1 METDATRAH
10 TLFAL
15 GRGAH
20 AQPLG
25 GFSRFVA
32 PDDVA
37 QFPIGRQLFASTA
50 PNEVRDRF
58 ARFALAWDVAG
69 FDTFARTSGK
79 AAVPEATVHRA
90 DWVPHESR
98 CDIYAFDDAQWF
110 HWIATDYP
118 QWLRLALAD
127 DGTVTEQPVARVYGT
142 DYARTQGLDL
152 AQLAAWIMG
161 AATTRLDRPDVAF
174 SACVDA
180 GVATGEPVIH
190 LAVHHAQPDELGVIS
205 AELESIA
212 QSCNWSNP
220 CDPADWRFDWCAPCV
235 DVADGMQAG
244 DMAVV
249 SDQLDD
255 E

>member
-1 METDATRAH
+1 MDTDATRAH

-25 GFSRFVA
+25 TFGGFLA

-37 QFPIGRQLFASTA
+37 RFPIGRQLLASTA

-69 FDTFARTSGK
+69 FDTFTRASGK
-79 AAVPEATVHRA
+79 DAIPEATVHRA
-90 DWVPHESR
+90 DWVPHESC
-98 CDIYAFDDAQWF
+98 CDIYAFDDGQWF

-118 QWLRLALAD
+118 QWLLLTLAEN
-127 DGTVTEQPVARVYGT
+127 GTVTEHPVSLASTAPTMPGLKGWIWPSLRPGSWAPPRRGWTARM
-142 DYARTQGLDL
+142 
-152 AQLAAWIMG
+152 W
-161 AATTRLDRPDVAF
+161 P
-174 SACVDA
+174 S
-180 GVATGEPVIH
+180 P
-190 LAVHHAQPDELGVIS
+190 VHHAQPDELGVIS

-220 CDPADWRFDWCAPCV
+220 YDAEDWRFDWCAPASTLPTECK
-235 DVADGMQAG
+235 QAT
-244 DMAVV
+244 
-249 SDQLDD
+249 
-255 E
+255 